1 MKRYYIFEIL
11 FILLGLAL
19 LATVIKYPK
28 EIILK
33 LPWEI
38 LKLLL
43 RVILRPF
50 GILLLII
57 VTPLLFLAKRNK
69 WAIAGPLEKL
79 SNRIYWD
86 SGSSNDDEP
95 YHSSKNLKVN
105 FIEGEKYIQ
114 IIQSNQVIEKLIEES
129 LELLQGQHS
138 KNEFS
143 LSGKGTSSLI
153 TMPHT
158 ISFFDFHLLVQ
169 HFHSELGSR
178 NSFGIYRSEKITYY
192 VFQDLETTNNLI
204 GITSTKKLFS
214 IYMLDDL
221 EENQYLKLNQKLK
234 VDTAWLGIT
243 DLSPG

>member
-43 RVILRPF
+43 RPILRPF

-79 SNRIYWD
+79 SDRI
-86 SGSSNDDEP
+86 
-95 YHSSKNLKVN
+95 
-105 FIEGEKYIQ
+105 
-114 IIQSNQVIEKLIEES
+114 
-129 LELLQGQHS
+129 
-138 KNEFS
+138 
-143 LSGKGTSSLI
+143 
-153 TMPHT
+153 
-158 ISFFDFHLLVQ
+158 
-169 HFHSELGSR
+169 
-178 NSFGIYRSEKITYY
+178 
-192 VFQDLETTNNLI
+192 I
-204 GITSTKKLFS
+204 GIAAPVMTMSHTLHPKT
-214 IYMLDDL
+214 
-221 EENQYLKLNQKLK
+221 LK
-234 VDTAWLGIT
+234 
-243 DLSPG
+243 